1 MTNGPIKPSIQA
13 ALAEGDVHLNVTI
26 DEQVAKV
33 LHHTPSVAG
42 SHRRPGDFD
51 VFDPQDPGMEGI
63 PLAGPPKFL
72 SPSTAELEKKL
83 AEANANVI
91 NPLQH
96 TSAFGEGV
104 NPATTPY
111 AHPNRVH
118 FMDFGAALLQL
129 EQGRRVQRA
138 GWDSKKWVRVQL
150 PDEHSK
156 MTAPYF
162 YMTTDAGDLSPW
174 IPNQSDIFA
183 RDWSVVP

>member
-13 ALAEGDVHLNVTI
+13 ALAEGDVQLNVTI

-104 NPATTPY
+104 KPATAPY
-111 AHPNRVH
+111 AHPNHVR

-129 EQGRRVQRA
+129 EQGRRVQRKA
-138 GWDSKKWVRVQL
+138 WEDGWIEVQYVNETPCL
-150 PDEHSK
+150 YVTTSTE
-156 MTAPYF
+156 TA
-162 YMTTDAGDLSPW
+162 LW
-174 IPNQSDIFA
+174 HINQADVLA